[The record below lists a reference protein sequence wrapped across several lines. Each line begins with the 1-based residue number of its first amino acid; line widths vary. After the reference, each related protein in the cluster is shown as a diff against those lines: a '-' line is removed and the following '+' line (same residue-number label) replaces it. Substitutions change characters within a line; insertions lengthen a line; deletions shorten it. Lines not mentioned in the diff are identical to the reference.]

1 MGGAINGADSSAVYS
16 APINANGS
24 VGSWTTQ
31 ANSLPVQLVA
41 ATSVVSGGYVYIM
54 GGFNGGGESSAVYSA
69 PINANGSVGSW
80 TTQANSLPQTEYYA
94 SSVSYNGYVY
104 VIGGTGSGIPEFVNS
119 VFSAQ
124 LTGGTV
130 GSWTTSSNTLP
141 TALTASVSV
150 TNNGYVYVIGGE
162 NNSNTSVATVY
173 SAQLSSGTVGTWA
186 TSTNALPAA
195 ESGMAGSTYNG
206 YVYIAGGQNASGTNV
221 NTVYSAPLNSN
232 GTVGTW
238 ATSTASNSL
247 PVAPYLLTSVAYNDY
262 FYVLGGNISGSYGS
276 GVYFANLSGAEYPV
290 LANQTTSIAVN
301 STSTVNVLSGV
312 SGDPD
317 SATLQIVSGPSH
329 GVAVDP
335 PGTITYTPNKG
346 YSGTDSLVYRVCS
359 LDDESLCSQATLTF
373 DISVASP
380 DTGFGQPTSNLFNL
394 EILSTASITLFGLG
408 LLVKKYNTST
418 QKK

>member
-1 MGGAINGADSSAVYS
+1 MHLPIKLVRFFCAVLIALFSYLPVVSHASALSANTVSPWSTSNNPLPQGLVGPTSVTSNGYIYVMGGAINGAD
-16 APINANGS
+16 
-24 VGSWTTQ
+24 
-31 ANSLPVQLVA
+31 
-41 ATSVVSGGYVYIM
+41 
-54 GGFNGGGESSAVYSA
+54 SSAVYSA

-94 SSVSYNGYVY
+94 SSVSY
-104 VIGGTGSGIPEFVNS
+104 
-119 VFSAQ
+119 
-124 LTGGTV
+124 
-130 GSWTTSSNTLP
+130 
-141 TALTASVSV
+141 
-150 TNNGYVYVIGGE
+150 NGYVYVIGGE

-238 ATSTASNSL
+238 ATSTTSNSL